1 MQDKHGQGTQN
12 VLLPPALSTTSWSI
26 CQVWSF
32 HDPWW
37 LSLPTGENHNQH
49 KEYKVEA
56 VTTQNLSQKPLHRH
70 ANWSVTFFS
79 LQKYGGKCFSLSFK
93 AKHYT
98 FCWCVEIPNKLTLGI
113 SPEKD
118 YQFTSWNEW
127 IHESSN
133 GLSYLRVKMLQFNN
147 GCATCTWE
155 NEVLLWFT
163 CEVDCVLS
171 LIARCQVILHSVK
184 QKVECF

>member
-171 LIARCQVILHSVK
+171 LIAWCQVILHSVK